1 MELKRIADSR
11 TPDAEKLIA
20 LHRETFPE
28 YERFC
33 DTPLMANMIDHE
45 RSMYFN
51 AVYEKGELAGLFVY
65 WDLGDSYYIH
75 FIAVYPEKRNHKI
88 GQHILDWV
96 GEHLHRPVFLEAEI
110 PYDAITARRLCFYK
124 RNGFL
129 ELAETPEPSRITA
142 VAGIPVVHGNP
153 GRGKLR
159 NHLTQVRERVYYAT
173 GE

>member
-65 WDLGDSYYIH
+65 WDLGDSYT
-75 FIAVYPEKRNHKI
+75 FILLPSTPKSATTRSASIFWTGFVSTCT
-88 GQHILDWV
+88 G
-96 GEHLHRPVFLEAEI
+96 
-110 PYDAITARRLCFYK
+110 PYFWKPKSRMTRL
-124 RNGFL
+124 RHAGFVSTSGTGFWNWPK
-129 ELAETPEPSRITA
+129 TPEPSRITA
-142 VAGIPVVHGNP
+142 VAGIPCGSWEP
-153 GRGKLR
+153 GPWK
-159 NHLTQVRERVYYAT
+159 TST
-173 GE
+173 TT

>member
-45 RSMYFN
+45 GSMYFN

-96 GEHLHRPVFLEAEI
+96 CEHLHRPVFLEAEI
-110 PYDAITARRLCFYK
+110 PYDAITARRLCFWNWPK
-124 RNGFL
+124 
-129 ELAETPEPSRITA
+129 TPEPSRITA
-142 VAGIPVVHGNP
+142 VAGIPCGSWEP
-153 GRGKLR
+153 GPWK
-159 NHLTQVRERVYYAT
+159 TST
-173 GE
+173 TT